1 MIMDAAVI
9 NGAVWTKM
17 SPTPTPTRV
26 IPPMAHE
33 LLSSFLVVMIIHLN
47 IEALNLGQTR
57 GKAYDKYHDYQLFT
71 NYQRVVMF
79 EVLHSVVVLDKLFKV
94 SLGYLSLQFNFK

>member
-33 LLSSFLVVMIIHLN
+33 LLSSFLVVMMSHLN
-47 IEALNLGQTR
+47 IEALNLGQTL
-57 GKAYDKYHDYQLFT
+57 GKAYDKYHEYQLFKWFLDCYVTGT
-71 NYQRVVMF
+71 NW
-79 EVLHSVVVLDKLFKV
+79 DKMP
-94 SLGYLSLQFNFK
+94 SN